1 MHATPAILPELI
13 QAAANAIDTHAEE
26 VTALDRALGDG
37 DHLTNLTRGL
47 HALIKQGSELAQLSD
62 WSDALE
68 KIGMT
73 VLSTVGG
80 ASGSLY
86 GTLLIALAKALKGAP
101 LHLEAFARG
110 FNAAVAAVKQRGKTQ
125 VGEKTMVDTLVP
137 VANALMAAAQTG
149 ASPSEVA
156 DQVKQAALAGMESTR
171 DLLAT
176 KGRASYLG
184 ERTRGI
190 VDAGARTSQLMICAI
205 AEALAGQPSNSPSAA
220 PGCGPVHPTAE

>member
-1 MHATPAILPELI
+1 MPVTPAILPNLI
-13 QAAANAIDTHAEE
+13 QAAAAAIETNAGE
-26 VTALDRALGDG
+26 VTALDQALGDG
-37 DHLTNLTRGL
+37 DHVTNLKRGL
-47 HALIKQGSELAQLSD
+47 NALLDQSEKLAQMAD
-62 WSDALE
+62 WSGALQ

-73 VLSTVGG
+73 VMSTVGG

-86 GTLLIALAKALKGAP
+86 GTLLITLAKALKGAP
-101 LHLEAFARG
+101 LELEAFARG
-110 FNAAVAAVKQRGKTQ
+110 FTAAVEAVKQRGKTQ

-137 VANALMAAAQTG
+137 VANAMVSAAQTG
-149 ASPSEVA
+149 ASPKDVA
-156 DQVKQAALAGMESTR
+156 ERVKQAAVAGMESTR

-205 AEALAGQPSNSPSAA
+205 ADALVNSPNAA
-220 PGCGPVHPTAE
+220 PGCGPERPTAG

>member
-13 QAAANAIDTHAEE
+13 QAAAKAIAANAEE
-26 VTALDRALGDG
+26 VTTLDRALGDG
-37 DHLTNLTRGL
+37 DHVTNLTRGL
-47 HALIKQGSELAQLSD
+47 NALIKQSGELAQLAD
-62 WSDALE
+62 WSEAL
-68 KIGMT
+68 KRLGMT
-73 VLSTVGG
+73 VMSTVGG

-86 GTLLIALAKALKGAP
+86 GTLLIALAKALTGAP
-101 LHLEAFARG
+101 LNLATFARG
-110 FNAAVAAVKQRGKTQ
+110 FSAAVEAVKQLGKTQ
-125 VGEKTMVDTLVP
+125 VGEKTMVDTLAP

-149 ASPSEVA
+149 ASPSEAA
-156 DQVKQAALAGMESTR
+156 DQVKQAAVAGMESTR

-205 AEALAGQPSNSPSAA
+205 ADALAGQASNNPSAA
-220 PGCGPVHPTAE
+220 PGCGPVRPTAG

>member
-1 MHATPAILPELI
+1 MHATPAILPDLI
-13 QAAANAIDTHAEE
+13 QAAAKAIETNAGE

-37 DHLTNLTRGL
+37 DHVTNLKRGL
-47 HALIKQGSELAQLSD
+47 DALIEQSGELAKLAD
-62 WSDALE
+62 WSSALQ
-68 KIGMT
+68 KIGMI
-73 VLSTVGG
+73 VMSTVGG

-101 LHLEAFARG
+101 LDLAGFARG
-110 FNAAVAAVKQRGKTQ
+110 FNAAVEAVKQRGKTQ

-137 VANALMAAAQTG
+137 VANALALAAATS
-149 ASPSEVA
+149 ASPTEVA
-156 DQVKQAALAGMESTR
+156 AQVKQAAVAGMESTR

-184 ERTRGI
+184 ERSRGI

-205 AEALAGQPSNSPSAA
+205 ADVLAGYRANSPSAA
-220 PGCGPVHPTAE
+220 PGYGPVRPTAG